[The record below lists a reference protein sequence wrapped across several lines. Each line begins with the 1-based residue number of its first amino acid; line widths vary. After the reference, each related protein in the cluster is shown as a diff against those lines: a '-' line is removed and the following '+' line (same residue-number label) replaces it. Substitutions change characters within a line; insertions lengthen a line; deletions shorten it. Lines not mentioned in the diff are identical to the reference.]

1 MNAGDTFITNCAWI
15 LASLFVL
22 FLVGR
27 WLVLRADNSGQQ
39 GLGEYT
45 DLGNRKPYLGNRKP
59 YLGNRQPYPPIH
71 FRGPSA
77 AFDASKLADQRRNG
91 RHLGGPIIAH
101 IERRWARHPND
112 GGDFDTWN
120 NAEWLERNGPANNVF
135 IEWE

>member
-1 MNAGDTFITNCAWI
+1 MNAGDVAFMNCAWI
-15 LASLFVL
+15 LGGLFAL
-22 FLVGR
+22 FLLFR
-27 WLVLRADNSGQQ
+27 WLALRADNKGREGWGDGSVGQS
-39 GLGEYT
+39 
-45 DLGNRKPYLGNRKP
+45 PP
-59 YLGNRQPYPPIH
+59 SYPPDH

-77 AFDASKLADQRRNG
+77 AFDAAILAKQRGTG
-91 RHLGGPIIAH
+91 RHTGGPVIAH

>member
-1 MNAGDTFITNCAWI
+1 MNAGDAWLSSCVLV
-15 LASLFVL
+15 LAGLAAL
-22 FLVGR
+22 FLLFR
-27 WLVLRADNSGQQ
+27 WLALRADNKGR
-39 GLGEYT
+39 GWGEYK
-45 DLGNRKPYLGNRKP
+45 GQKPGD
-59 YLGNRQPYPPIH
+59 YPPRH

-120 NAEWLERNGPANNVF
+120 DAEWLERNGPANGVY
-135 IEWE
+135 IEYID